1 MADVLFA
8 TDGRDRAAGALAST
22 AASLRGL
29 GFTRR
34 TWYVSTHEPLTNR
47 VIGRRLTLG
56 DDQSAEWVV
65 FVTAGDTV
73 TRDALHFAARAA
85 SDVDVIY
92 GDTRHDIK
100 REDRLPTY
108 QRRPSFSPERL
119 RSHNYIGELVVARR
133 RVVDAAGGL
142 ESLVNTDA
150 HDRNLRLCE
159 HARRVVRVP
168 EVLNVTPSANFLPD
182 ANPAAVERHLARV
195 GITATVE
202 FDANTPRVR
211 VRRSLAQR
219 PLISVIIPTRGSS
232 AELRGD

>member
-1 MADVLFA
+1 MADFLFA

-34 TWYVSTHEPLTNR
+34 TWYVSTNEPLNNL
-47 VIGRRLTLG
+47 VVGRRVALG

-65 FVTAGDTV
+65 FVAAGDAV

-119 RSHNYIGELVVARR
+119 RSHNYIGELIVARR

-159 HARRVVRVP
+159 HARRVVRLP
-168 EVLNVTPSANFLPD
+168 EIFNVTPSANFLPD
-182 ANPAAVERHLARV
+182 ANPAAVERHLAR
-195 GITATVE
+195 
-202 FDANTPRVR
+202 
-211 VRRSLAQR
+211 
-219 PLISVIIPTRGSS
+219 
-232 AELRGD
+232 